1 MIQNKETF
9 MHDLSF
15 ATIKDIKQGLES
27 KKYSHQEVLKYFL
40 QQFALHD
47 PKIKSALEV
56 FDEASILEKYQ
67 PGGMLSGIPGFVKDN
82 ICQKDRIASCASKM
96 LANYRATYDA
106 TSIDRL
112 KKEGAL
118 LIGRANLD
126 EFAMGSSTET
136 SAFFKTVN
144 PWNTNCVPGGSSGG
158 SIAAVAAGMVPFALG
173 SETGGSVRHPA
184 AFCGIVGL
192 KPTYGSVSRYGLIA
206 YASSLDQIGV
216 AARTVYDAALVQSVI
231 AGHDAKDASS
241 LVQLNKKDYTK
252 NLTGKIPEGLRIGL
266 VTNAIDNQALDSEVR
281 ELTMQ
286 ATKTLEAAGAKVISL
301 TLATMDYG
309 AATYFII
316 SRAEAASNLSRFD
329 GVRYGYR
336 DEKAKTL
343 SELYTKSRSEG
354 FGKEVKVRMMIG
366 NYVLSAGFADKYYH
380 NAQKVQA
387 LIRQDYQNAFKECD
401 VIIMPSQACPAFEFG
416 KFDNNKLQM
425 DLQDYFL
432 CTANLAGIPAI
443 SVPCGF
449 TKSNLPVGFQII
461 GPHLS
466 EELLFQV
473 GHAYQQMTDWHMKYP
488 AL

>member
-1 MIQNKETF
+1 

-15 ATIKDIKQGLES
+15 ATIKDIKHGIET

-40 QQFALHD
+40 KQFALHD
-47 PKIKSALEV
+47 DKIKSAIEI
-56 FDEASILEKYQ
+56 FDENSILQ
-67 PGGMLSGIPGFVKDN
+67 NFHPGGILNGVPGFIKDN
-82 ICQKDRIASCASKM
+82 ICQKDRFTSCASKM
-96 LANYRATYDA
+96 LETYKSTYDA
-106 TSIDRL
+106 TAIDRL
-112 KKEGAL
+112 KSEGAL

-136 SAFFKTVN
+136 SVFFKTAN
-144 PWNTNCVPGGSSGG
+144 PWNLNCVPGGSSGG
-158 SIAAVAAGMVPFALG
+158 SIAAVAAGMIPWALG

-184 AFCGIVGL
+184 AFCGVVGL

-216 AARTVYDAALVQSVI
+216 ATHTVYDSALVYSAI
-231 AGHDAKDASS
+231 AGHDPRDASS
-241 LVQLNKKDYTK
+241 LVQLDKKDYTK
-252 NLTGKIPEGLRIGL
+252 NLTGKIPAGLRIGVVL
-266 VTNAIDNQALDSEVR
+266 NAVDNKDLDPQVR
-281 ELTMQ
+281 ELTLQ
-286 ATKTLEAAGAKVISL
+286 AIKILEKTGAQIKYINL
-301 TLATMDYG
+301 PAMEYA

-336 DEKAKTL
+336 APDAKTL
-343 SELYTKSRSEG
+343 SELYTKSRTQG

-380 NAQKVQA
+380 NAQKVQG
-387 LIRQDYQNAFKECD
+387 LIRQDYAKVFKECD
-401 VIIMPSQACPAFEFG
+401 VLIMPSQACPAFEFG

-432 CTANLAGIPAI
+432 CSANLAGIPAI

-449 TKSNLPVGFQII
+449 TKENLPVGFQII

-473 GHAYQQMTDWHMKYP
+473 GHAYQQVTDWHTKHP
-488 AL
+488 KL

>member
-1 MIQNKETF
+1 
-9 MHDLSF
+9 MHELSF
-15 ATIKDIKQGLES
+15 ATIKDIKHGLET

-47 PKIKSALEV
+47 PKIKSALEI
-56 FDEASILEKYQ
+56 FDEASILKNFQ
-67 PGGMLSGIPGFVKDN
+67 PGGILSGVPGIIKDN

-106 TSIDRL
+106 TAIKRL
-112 KKEGAL
+112 KSEGVL
-118 LIGRANLD
+118 LVGRANLD

-136 SAFFKTVN
+136 SAFFKTTN
-144 PWNTNCVPGGSSGG
+144 PWNFSCVPGGSSGG
-158 SIAAVAAGMVPFALG
+158 SIAAVAAGMVPWSLG

-184 AFCGIVGL
+184 AFCGVVGF

-206 YASSLDQIGV
+206 YASSLDQIGISTH
-216 AARTVYDAALVQSVI
+216 TVYDTALVYSAM
-231 AGHDAKDASS
+231 AGHDPKDASS
-241 LVQLNKKDYTK
+241 LVQLGKKDYTK
-252 NLTGKIPEGLRIGL
+252 NLTGKIPAGLRVGI
-266 VTNAIDNQALDSEVR
+266 VTNAIDNKDLDHQVR
-281 ELTMQ
+281 DLTMQ
-286 ATKTLEAAGAKVISL
+286 ATKVLEAAGAKVIPVSIP
-301 TLATMDYG
+301 AMDYG

-336 DEKAKTL
+336 STEAKDL
-343 SELYTKSRSEG
+343 RDLYINSRTEG

-366 NYVLSAGFADKYYH
+366 NYVLSAGYADKYYH
-380 NAQKVQA
+380 NAQKVQGI
-387 LIRQDYQNAFKECD
+387 IRQDYQKAFQECD
-401 VIIMPSQACPAFEFG
+401 VLIMPSQACPAFEFG

-432 CTANLAGIPAI
+432 CSANLAGIPAI

-449 TKSNLPVGFQII
+449 TKENLPVGFQII

-473 GHAYQQMTDWHMKYP
+473 GHAYQQVTDWHKRYP
-488 AL
+488 TL